1 MGVILV
7 QPPGFEPSLV
17 NGLTTVLW
25 APFSPLNIVVKLS
38 VDVVERVNILSP
50 SSLHGHRSGFPAF
63 TKDTIGV
70 HIHYGWRPS
79 DRCTRLPL
87 IK

>member
-7 QPPGFEPSLV
+7 QPSRFKPSLV
-17 NGLTTVLW
+17 NGLTTVLC
-25 APFSPLNIVVKLS
+25 APFSPLNIVVELS

-50 SSLHGHRSGFPAF
+50 SGLHGHRPGFPAF

-79 DRCTRLPL
+79 DQCTRLPL
-87 IK
+87 IR